1 MKYYNLYSVIVYML
15 LNCIYNFINIRER
28 YKKLRRDF
36 EKLKKQYIK
45 IVKEN
50 SRLTILNVKYK
61 NIILKKR
68 EIDWDDYKELNEML

>member
-1 MKYYNLYSVIVYML
+1 ML
-15 LNCIYNFINIRER
+15 LNCIYNLINIQKR

-36 EKLKKQYIK
+36 KNLKTQYIK
-45 IVKEN
+45 VVKEN

-68 EIDWDDYKELNEML
+68 DIDWNDYKELNEML